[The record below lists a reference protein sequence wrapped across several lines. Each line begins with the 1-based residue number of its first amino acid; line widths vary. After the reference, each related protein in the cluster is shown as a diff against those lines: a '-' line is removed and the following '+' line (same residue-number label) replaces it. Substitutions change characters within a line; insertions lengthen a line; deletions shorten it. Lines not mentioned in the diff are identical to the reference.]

1 MLPSS
6 ANVVVIGGGV
16 LGTSAAFQL
25 AEAGVKDIV
34 LIDRGP
40 VGAGTTPMA
49 AGQTGYL
56 NSDRFATDFGLYN
69 IEFFENFEARTGQ
82 AIDFHQCG
90 SLRITLTETYHQ
102 DLERRLEVAREIGD
116 DARIIS
122 AEEARQLVPLLDP
135 PSDCRIMLMPRDG
148 WVEPKS
154 VAVAY
159 AAAAADR
166 GVRFDT
172 GIPVTGLVH
181 DGTRVTGVTT
191 PQGTIS
197 AQWVVLAAGAW
208 SRQLSQPLGINLR
221 SVPVRHQ
228 AFVTAPLARALPDQ
242 PIVRVTEPQFYVRPE
257 AGGLLVGG
265 YGYRPLSFDM
275 DDFDDGFEIASLEAD
290 QVYYEQLQAAARP
303 FFPVLENAIRVQDRR
318 GLPTI
323 SPDGRLVISEPDNA
337 AGLVVLTACGVGG
350 VDRSPGAGRIV
361 ADIIAGR
368 EPWIDPEILGADR
381 FGDDFVDELELRARC
396 EEVYAHHYHDVY

>member
-1 MLPSS
+1 M
-6 ANVVVIGGGV
+6 
-16 LGTSAAFQL
+16 LGTSAAFHL

-69 IEFFENFEARTGQ
+69 IEFFENFEAKTGH
-82 AIDFHQCG
+82 AIDFHQSG

-102 DLERRLEVAREIGD
+102 DLQRRLEVAAEIGD

-122 AEEARQLVPLLDP
+122 SDEARQMVPLLAP
-135 PSDCRIMLMPRDG
+135 AENCRIMLMPRDG

-159 AAAAADR
+159 AAAAVDR
-166 GVRFDT
+166 GVRFHT

-181 DGTRVTGVTT
+181 EDGRVGGVTT
-191 PQGTIS
+191 PQGTLR
-197 AQWVVLAAGAW
+197 ADWVVLAAGAW
-208 SRQLSQPLGINLR
+208 SRQLSQSLGVNLR

-228 AFVTAPLARALPDQ
+228 AFVTAPLADAHPDQ

-275 DDFDDGFEIASLEAD
+275 DEFDDGFEIAALEAD
-290 QVYYEQLQAAARP
+290 QVYYEQLQAAAEP
-303 FFPVLENAIRVQDRR
+303 FFPVLENAVRVQDRR

-323 SPDGRLVISEPDNA
+323 SPDGRMVISEPDGA
-337 AGLVVLTACGVGG
+337 RGLVAMTACGVGG
-350 VDRSPGAGRIV
+350 IDRSPGAGRLV
-361 ADIIAGR
+361 ADIVGGR
-368 EPWIDPEILGADR
+368 EQWIDPEILGANR
-381 FGDDFVDELELRARC
+381 FGDLYVDDVSLRAQC

>member
-16 LGTSAAFQL
+16 LGTSAAFHL
-25 AEAGVKDIV
+25 AEAGIEDIV
-34 LIDRGP
+34 LVDRGP

-69 IEFFENFEARTGQ
+69 VEFFENFEARTGH
-82 AIDFHQCG
+82 AINFHQSG
-90 SLRITLTETYHQ
+90 SLRITLTDIYHQ
-102 DLERRLEVAREIGD
+102 DLERRLEVAAEIGD

-122 AEEARQLVPLLDP
+122 AEEARAMVPLLAP
-135 PSDCRIMLMPRDG
+135 APDCRIMLMPRDG
-148 WVEPKS
+148 WVDPKS

-159 AAAAADR
+159 AAAAVDR
-166 GVRFDT
+166 GVQFHT

-181 DGTRVTGVTT
+181 NDDRVTGVTT
-191 PQGTIS
+191 PQGTLQ
-197 AQWVVLAAGAW
+197 ANWVVLAAGAW

-228 AFVTAPLARALPDQ
+228 AFVTAPLADARPDQ
-242 PIVRVTEPQFYVRPE
+242 PIVLITEPQFYVRPE

-275 DDFDDGFEIASLEAD
+275 DNFEDGFEIAALEAD
-290 QVYYEQLQAAARP
+290 QVYYEQLQAAAEP
-303 FFPVLENAIRVQDRR
+303 FFPVLGNAVRVQDRR

-323 SPDGRLVISEPDNA
+323 SPDGRMVISEPA
-337 AGLVVLTACGVGG
+337 GAQGLVAMTACGVGG
-350 VDRSPGAGRIV
+350 IDRSPGAGRIV
-361 ADIIAGR
+361 ADIVAGR
-368 EPWIDPEILGADR
+368 EQWIDPEILGANR
-381 FGDDFVDELELRARC
+381 FGQDFIDDVVLRARC
-396 EEVYAHHYHDVY
+396 EEIYAHHYHDVY

>member
-25 AEAGVKDIV
+25 AEAGVEDIV

-102 DLERRLEVAREIGD
+102 DLERRLEVAGEIGD

-122 AEEARQLVPLLDP
+122 IQEARGLVPLLDP

-181 DGTRVTGVTT
+181 DGKRVSGVTT
-191 PQGTIS
+191 PQGTIQ

-228 AFVTAPLARALPDQ
+228 AFVTAPLAEALPDQ

-275 DDFDDGFEIASLEAD
+275 DDFGDGFEIASLEAD

-323 SPDGRLVISEPDNA
+323 SPDGRLVISEPDSA

-350 VDRSPGAGRIV
+350 IDRSPGAGRIV

-368 EPWIDPEILGADR
+368 EQWIDPDILAADR
-381 FGDDFVDELELRARC
+381 FGDDFVDQLELRARC

>member
-6 ANVVVIGGGV
+6 AKVVVVGGGV
-16 LGTSAAFQL
+16 LGTSAAFHL
-25 AEAGVKDIV
+25 AEAGVEDVV

-40 VGAGTTPMA
+40 VASGTTPMA

-69 IEFFENFEARTGQ
+69 VEFFENFEQKTGH
-82 AIDFHQCG
+82 AIDFHQNG
-90 SLRITLTETYHQ
+90 SLRITLTEEYHQ
-102 DLERRLEVAREIGD
+102 DLERRLEVAAEIGD

-122 AEEARQLVPLLDP
+122 SDEAKQMVPLLAP
-135 PSDCRIMLMPRDG
+135 AEDCRIMLMPRDG

-159 AAAAADR
+159 AAAAVDR
-166 GVRFDT
+166 GVRIHT
-172 GIPVTGLVH
+172 GVPVTGLVH
-181 DGTRVTGVTT
+181 DGQRVSGVTT
-191 PQGTIS
+191 PEGLLR
-197 AQWVVLAAGAW
+197 ADWVVLAAGAW
-208 SRQLSQPLGINLR
+208 SRQLCQPLGVNLR

-228 AFVTAPLARALPDQ
+228 AYVTARLADARPGQ
-242 PIVRVTEPQFYVRPE
+242 PIVRITEPQFYVRPE

-275 DDFDDGFEIASLEAD
+275 DEFEDGFEIAALEAD
-290 QVYYEQLQAAARP
+290 QVYYAQLQAAAEP
-303 FFPVLENAIRVQDRR
+303 FFPVLENAVRVQDRR

-323 SPDGRLVISEPDNA
+323 SPDGRMVISEPDGA
-337 AGLVVLTACGVGG
+337 DGMIVLTACGVGG
-350 VDRSPGAGRIV
+350 VDRSPGAGRVV
-361 ADIIAGR
+361 ADIVAGR
-368 EPWIDPEILGADR
+368 DQWIAPEILGANR
-381 FGDDFVDELELRARC
+381 FGNEFVDDVTLRARC